1 MTRRILAVAGTLALG
16 IVALFTLFNA
26 LKAVLGLAVIAFVG
40 RGLMRLWHSGA
51 HSMHGHRHHR
61 FNHWRNAMMQ
71 RDHDRHDAPEANAW
85 SGVQPRY
92 QNRREAE
99 TVVPIW

>member
-26 LKAVLGLAVIAFVG
+26 LKAVLGLAIIAFVG
-40 RGLMRLWHSGA
+40 RGLMRLWHSGGEA
-51 HSMHGHRHHR
+51 ANWRGQHRFGPRHHRHHHR
-61 FNHWRNAMMQ
+61 GLY
-71 RDHDRHDAPEANAW
+71 RHDYETRSW
-85 SGVQPRY
+85 SGIQP
-92 QNRREAE
+92 QHQQPREAE